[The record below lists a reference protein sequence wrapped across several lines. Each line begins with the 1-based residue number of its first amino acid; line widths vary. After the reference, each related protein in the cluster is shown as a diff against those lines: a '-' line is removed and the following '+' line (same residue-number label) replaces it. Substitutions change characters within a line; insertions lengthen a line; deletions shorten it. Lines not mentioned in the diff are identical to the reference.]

1 MVEIPLYGK
10 IAAGTPIEAIANE
23 SERFSVPYDMV
34 SRGQY
39 YALTVEGDSMVN
51 IGIMD
56 GDTVIIKKA
65 DTANNGDIVV
75 ALVDESE
82 ATLKEIKKEN
92 GEVLLIP
99 KMITTK
105 FAVFPHPASEF
116 REF

>member
-56 GDTVIIKKA
+56 GDTVIIKKPILP
-65 DTANNGDIVV
+65 TMVI
-75 ALVDESE
+75 
-82 ATLKEIKKEN
+82 
-92 GEVLLIP
+92 LLLP
-99 KMITTK
+99 WWMKAK
-105 FAVFPHPASEF
+105 QP
-116 REF
+116 